1 MHNVSLNLK
10 SHGHILLSMKLHPFP
25 VNQSFFP
32 SAMGKFNETALRC
45 MAGFYTKLNVWGSL
59 GLNFDYD
66 GGPII
71 ENGGP
76 IFLYRRRILGGS
88 KSFREGIRTGLS
100 CQTGA
105 SKHQVIFASQPFVA
119 T

>member
-1 MHNVSLNLK
+1 
-10 SHGHILLSMKLHPFP
+10 MKCESEPGTSKI
-25 VNQSFFP
+25 VKTST
-32 SAMGKFNETALRC
+32 GKKGSP
-45 MAGFYTKLNVWGSL
+45 GFYTKLNVWGSL

-76 IFLYRRRILGGS
+76 MFLYRRRILGGS
-88 KSFREGIRTGLS
+88 KSFCEGIRTGLS
-100 CQTGA
+100 CQTGV
-105 SKHQVIFASQPFVA
+105 SKHQVIFAFQPFVA